1 MKKEKE
7 KIKKRE
13 VRKKRGREKR
23 LGTKERPR
31 LSVFR
36 SRKHIYCQLIDDK
49 EHKTLLSASDLELK
63 EDKKMK
69 KTERAFLVGQLIAKK
84 AKEKGVKKI
93 VFDKSGYKYHGVV
106 LQLAK
111 GAREGGLV
119 F

>member
-1 MKKEKE
+1 MERKE
-7 KIKKRE
+7 KIKRREIRKR
-13 VRKKRGREKR
+13 RGKEKR
-23 LGTKERPR
+23 IGTKERPR
-31 LSVFR
+31 LSVFK
-36 SRKHIYCQLIDDK
+36 SRKHVYCQLIDDI

-84 AKEKGVKKI
+84 AREKGIKRI

-106 LQLAK
+106 LELAK
-111 GAREGGLV
+111 GAREGGLI

>member
-1 MKKEKE
+1 MEGKE

-13 VRKKRGREKR
+13 IRKKRGREKR
-23 LGTKERPR
+23 MGTKERPR
-31 LSVFR
+31 LSVFK

-49 EHKTLLSASDLELK
+49 DHKTLISASDLELK
-63 EDKKMK
+63 GEEKKK
-69 KTERAFLVGQLIAKK
+69 KTKRAFLVGQLIAKK
-84 AKEKGVKKI
+84 AKEKGIKKI